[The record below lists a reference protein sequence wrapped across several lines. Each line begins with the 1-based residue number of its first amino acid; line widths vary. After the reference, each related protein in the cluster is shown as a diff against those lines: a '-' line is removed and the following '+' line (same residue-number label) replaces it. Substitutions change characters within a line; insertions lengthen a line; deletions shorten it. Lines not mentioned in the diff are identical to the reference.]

1 MCAKY
6 KKNLLPE
13 EKMVALGSRRKRM
26 DNFGENETT
35 YIWNIRN
42 GNWKNVF
49 KRKRAR
55 LERWL
60 SG

>member
-1 MCAKY
+1 MGTVIFFCTFRCPCTGQGNTTLMCAKY

-35 YIWNIRN
+35 YI
-42 GNWKNVF
+42 
-49 KRKRAR
+49 
-55 LERWL
+55 
-60 SG
+60 